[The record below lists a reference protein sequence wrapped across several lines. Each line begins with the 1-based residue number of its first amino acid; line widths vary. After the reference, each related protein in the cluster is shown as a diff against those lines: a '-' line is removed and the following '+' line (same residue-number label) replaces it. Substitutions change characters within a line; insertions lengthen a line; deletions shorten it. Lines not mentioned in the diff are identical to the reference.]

1 MRGLLLKDLINLKTY
16 GRSVILIVTVFTAFA
31 FFSDDSSFTTTFI
44 SILFAIMAITS
55 MSYDELAK
63 WNIYALSMP
72 ISRKELVL
80 EKYLLAFILVCLGV
94 AISLIIAVI
103 PVFMG
108 NKADLLMLMLT
119 VLTSGSVALIML
131 TILLPLVYKFGIEK
145 SRIILFIVLFIP
157 SILLAILAQTGLIMP
172 NKATDLLIIT
182 LLQILPIVALVLF
195 VASYFISVFWFFINF
210 GDQKKS
216 CLILKP

>member
-195 VASYFISVFWFFINF
+195 VASYFISVAIFNNKEI
-210 GDQKKS
+210 
-216 CLILKP
+216 

>member
-80 EKYLLAFILVCLGV
+80 GKYLLAFILVCLGV

-195 VASYFISVFWFFINF
+195 VASYFISVAIFNNKEI
-210 GDQKKS
+210 
-216 CLILKP
+216 

>member
-80 EKYLLAFILVCLGV
+80 GKYLLAFILVCLGV

-108 NKADLLMLMLT
+108 NEADLLMLMLT

-172 NKATDLLIIT
+172 NKATDILIIT

-195 VASYFISVFWFFINF
+195 VASYFISVAIFNNKEI
-210 GDQKKS
+210 
-216 CLILKP
+216 

>member
-172 NKATDLLIIT
+172 NKATDILIIT

-195 VASYFISVFWFFINF
+195 VASYFISVAIFNNKEI
-210 GDQKKS
+210 
-216 CLILKP
+216 